1 MADEIMEKRKVRYIE
16 NLLLIHLNKYLFS
29 NYFLFSYEFSCRVK
43 EVLRSLVNRISQD
56 WSCNVGTGF
65 LQKSK
70 IIQNNIS

>member
-43 EVLRSLVNRISQD
+43 EVLRS
-56 WSCNVGTGF
+56 
-65 LQKSK
+65 
-70 IIQNNIS
+70 